1 MTQKVHNTLRNFISS
16 NNTFGDALKQDRIEL
31 DNNIII
37 ELIIYYLTL
46 NKGILRYLSFSKQH
60 IIKEL
65 IDKQNFT
72 IAED

>member
-46 NKGILRYLSFSKQH
+46 NKGILRYLSFSK
-60 IIKEL
+60 
-65 IDKQNFT
+65 
-72 IAED
+72 